1 MFSTTMFSFSDSYSR
16 EFLTNKYMPVVT
28 SNFGFQGGQCPLKY
42 DVIIVGAGPAGIFS
56 ALELTEKNNLN
67 VLILDRGADIDQR
80 KCPSSRGFEC
90 VHCEPCA
97 VLSGWGGAGAYSD
110 GKLTLSTEV
119 GGWLNQYVSQ
129 KELETLV
136 GYVDSVYL
144 KYGASEQVYGGDV
157 EKVDEIERKA
167 SLAGLKLIRQKIRHM
182 GTEKCRETLRQM
194 RRELNGKITFQPK
207 TDVKGLIAE
216 NHTVKGVETVD
227 GEKFLSK
234 YVIIAPGRSG
244 AEWLQTE
251 AQIRGLRTVNN
262 PVDVGVRVEVLA
274 SVMEELTK
282 ALYEPK
288 LVYYSRLFD
297 DHVRTFCVSPYGE
310 VTAESYNGILTVNG
324 QSYAERKTENT
335 NFAILVSTSFTEPF
349 KEPIAYGKY
358 VARLSN
364 LLSGGVMVQRL
375 GDLVSGRR
383 STPERL
389 ARSVVTPT
397 LKSATPGDLSFVL
410 PYRYL
415 SDIRE
420 MLQALDLI
428 APGVHSRDTLLYGI
442 EVKFYS
448 SHLQLNDVLETKIQ
462 NMFTIGDG
470 AGVTRSLVQASA
482 SGVIVAREILKREKL
497 KA

>member
-1 MFSTTMFSFSDSYSR
+1 
-16 EFLTNKYMPVVT
+16 
-28 SNFGFQGGQCPLKY
+28 LKY

-56 ALELTEKNNLN
+56 ALELTQQNNLN
-67 VLILDRGADIDQR
+67 VLILDRGLDIDQR

-90 VHCEPCA
+90 HHCEPCA

-119 GGWLNQYVSQ
+119 GGWLNQYVST
-129 KELETLV
+129 KELEDLID
-136 GYVDSVYL
+136 YVDHVYL
-144 KYGASEQVYGGDV
+144 NFGADKTVYGGDA
-157 EKVDEIERKA
+157 ETVDEIDRQA
-167 SLAGLKLIRQKIRHM
+167 SLAGLKLLHQRIRHM
-182 GTEKCRETLRQM
+182 GTDECLEILRRMRAKLGEK
-194 RRELNGKITFQPK
+194 IVFQPK
-207 TDVKGLIAE
+207 TDVQGLIVE
-216 NHTVKGVETVD
+216 NNVVKGVETTT
-227 GEKFLSK
+227 GEKFLGK

-251 AQIRGLRTVNN
+251 AQLRGLKTVNN

-274 SVMEELTK
+274 SVMEKLTK

-288 LVYYSRLFD
+288 LVYYSKQFD
-297 DHVRTFCVSPYGE
+297 DQVRTFCVSPYGE
-310 VTAESYNGILTVNG
+310 VTTESYDGVLTVNG

-364 LLSGGVMVQRL
+364 LLAGGVMVQRL

-389 ARSVVTPT
+389 SRSVVKPT
-397 LKSATPGDLSFVL
+397 LKNATPGDLSFVL

-420 MLQALDLI
+420 MLQALDVI

-448 SHLQLNDVLETKIQ
+448 SHLQLSNNLETKVQ

-470 AGVTRSLVQASA
+470 AGVTRGLIQASA
-482 SGVIVAREILKREKL
+482 SGIIVAREIIKREKL

>member
-1 MFSTTMFSFSDSYSR
+1 
-16 EFLTNKYMPVVT
+16 
-28 SNFGFQGGQCPLKY
+28 LKY

-56 ALELTEKNNLN
+56 ALELTEKNHLN
-67 VLILDRGADIDQR
+67 VLLLDRGLDIDQR
-80 KCPSSRGFEC
+80 KCPSSRGFDC
-90 VHCEPCA
+90 QHCEPCS

-119 GGWLNQYVSQ
+119 GGWLSQYVSH
-129 KELETLV
+129 KELEALIK
-136 GYVDSVYL
+136 YVDGIYL
-144 KYGASEQVYGGDV
+144 KYGADQQVYGGDA

-167 SLAGLKLIRQKIRHM
+167 SLAGLKLVRQRIRHM
-182 GTEKCRETLRQM
+182 GTEKCVETLRRM
-194 RRELNGKITFQPK
+194 RRELNGKITFQTK
-207 TDVKGLIAE
+207 TDVKSIITE
-216 NHTVKGVETVD
+216 NKSATGVETVN
-227 GEKFLSK
+227 GEKFTGK

-251 AQIRGLRTVNN
+251 AQVRGLRTVNN

-288 LVYYSRLFD
+288 LIYYSKAFD
-297 DHVRTFCVSPYGE
+297 DQVRTFCVSPYGE
-310 VTAESYNGILTVNG
+310 VTTESYDGVLTVNG

-349 KEPIAYGKY
+349 REPIAYGKY

-383 STPERL
+383 STPERI

-397 LKSATPGDLSFVL
+397 LKNATPGDLSFVL

-420 MLQALDLI
+420 MLQALDTI

-448 SHLQLNDVLETKIQ
+448 SHLELNNTLETKIH

-470 AGVTRSLVQASA
+470 AGVTRGLIQASA
-482 SGVIVAREILKREKL
+482 SGVIVAREIIKREKL

>member
-1 MFSTTMFSFSDSYSR
+1 M
-16 EFLTNKYMPVVT
+16 
-28 SNFGFQGGQCPLKY
+28 KY

-67 VLILDRGADIDQR
+67 VLILDRGPDIDKR

-90 VHCEPCA
+90 HHCEPCS

-119 GGWLNQYVSQ
+119 GGWLNQYVSE
-129 KELETLV
+129 KELQALV
-136 GYVDSVYL
+136 KYVDNIYL
-144 KYGASEQVYGGDV
+144 KFGASEQVYGGDT
-157 EKVDEIERKA
+157 EKVDQIERQA
-167 SLAGLKLIRQKIRHM
+167 AAAGLRLIRQEIRHM
-182 GTEKCRETLRQM
+182 GTEKCADTLRMM
-194 RRELNGKITFQPK
+194 RKELNEKVTFQPK

-216 NHTVKGVETVD
+216 NHTIKGVETVD
-227 GEKFLSK
+227 GEKFMSK
-234 YVIIAPGRSG
+234 YVIVAPGRGG

-251 AQIRGLRTVNN
+251 AQIRGLKTVNN
-262 PVDVGVRVEVLA
+262 PVDVGVRVEVSA
-274 SVMEELTK
+274 TAMEKLTDV
-282 ALYEPK
+282 LYEPK
-288 LVYYSRLFD
+288 LVYYSKLFD
-297 DHVRTFCVSPYGE
+297 DMVRTFCVSPYGE
-310 VTAESYNGILTVNG
+310 VTTESYDGVLTVNG
-324 QSYAERKTENT
+324 QSYSERRTDNT
-335 NFAILVSTSFTEPF
+335 NFAVLVSTSFTEPF

-358 VARLSN
+358 IARLSN

-389 ARSVVTPT
+389 ARSVVTPS
-397 LKSATPGDLSFVL
+397 LKNATPGDLSFVL

-415 SDIRE
+415 ADIRE
-420 MLQALDLI
+420 MLQALDVI
-428 APGVHSRDTLLYGI
+428 APGVHSRDTLLYGV

-448 SHLQLNDVLETKIQ
+448 SHLQLTNSLETKIQ

-470 AGVTRSLVQASA
+470 AGVTRGLIQASA
-482 SGVIVAREILKREKL
+482 SGVIVAREIMKREKL